1 MVDWSTAVSALYTM
15 HLKRR
20 AALQLSRAVHWL
32 GTMAAGAPL
41 SPHTQPSLPASRGN
55 YSAEIE
61 LTSTLDHLLTSIAA
75 RSQI

>member
-1 MVDWSTAVSALYTM
+1 MVDWSTAVSAVYTM

-20 AALQLSRAVHWL
+20 AALQL
-32 GTMAAGAPL
+32 AALSTGWTQWRQAPHCHRIL
-41 SPHTQPSLPASRGN
+41 NPVSPPAGGN